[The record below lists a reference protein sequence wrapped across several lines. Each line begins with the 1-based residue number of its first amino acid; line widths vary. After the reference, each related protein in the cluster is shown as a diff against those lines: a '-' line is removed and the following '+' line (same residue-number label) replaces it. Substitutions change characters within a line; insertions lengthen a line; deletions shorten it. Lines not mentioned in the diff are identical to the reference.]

1 MVEAPLDEKRNLAVL
16 DEIVKLIL
24 DKPVRF
30 LINTHQH
37 HDHIGG
43 LRTYMHI
50 GATII
55 THWKNY
61 DFYTRDLLN
70 YAPRTL
76 EPDMLS
82 LWPPTELAEGYQYE
96 TVRENYVLTDN
107 RRNLEISY
115 VHPLAHVEGML
126 VAYLPEEKI
135 LIEAD
140 LFDAPL
146 NGEPLPA
153 IANAANRSLYNHVL
167 RLGLEVDTIVPIHG
181 QAVSWDDFLRLVG
194 P

>member
-1 MVEAPLDEKRNLAVL
+1 
-16 DEIVKLIL
+16 
-24 DKPVRF
+24 
-30 LINTHQH
+30 
-37 HDHIGG
+37 
-43 LRTYMHI
+43 MHI

-96 TVRENYVLTDN
+96 TVRENYELTDN
-107 RRNLEISY
+107 RRNMEISY

-126 VAYLPEEKI
+126 VAYLPGDKI

-153 IANAANRSLYNHVL
+153 TANAANRSLYDHVQ

-181 QAVSWDDFLRLVG
+181 QAVSWDDFSRLIG